1 MEDWC
6 PNQPKG
12 PTAAGG
18 RVLLGWYRLERA
30 DTSERRVTNSER
42 RVTPR
47 KDEADGLQPGPP
59 SCFAHVQSLSVCISS
74 TEPVAVSK

>member
-1 MEDWC
+1 MMNFRGDYLRTGQKE
-6 PNQPKG
+6 PM
-12 PTAAGG
+12 AA
-18 RVLLGWYRLERA
+18 
-30 DTSERRVTNSER
+30 RRSMYGLTPRKR